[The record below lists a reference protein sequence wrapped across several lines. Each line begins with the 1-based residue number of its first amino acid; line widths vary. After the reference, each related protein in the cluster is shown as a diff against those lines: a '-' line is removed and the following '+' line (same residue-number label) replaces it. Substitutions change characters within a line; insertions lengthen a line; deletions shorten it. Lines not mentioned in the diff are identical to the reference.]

1 MRKTSAQFV
10 ALFLS
15 SLFVALFV
23 SSVALPT
30 HADVERE
37 FSVDDFD
44 SVAVSQGINLNLV
57 MGSPS
62 SVTAVADDDSD
73 LDSLEIEVDDGEL
86 VIRRGSWVSG
96 LFSMGKSRGSVT
108 VDVVASELQ
117 AVASSSGANADLID
131 ITCADLE
138 VDASSGSRIEVS
150 GSCDTVAID
159 ASSGANVDSSDLITA
174 DASVDSSSGASI
186 EVFAGESFRGDAS
199 SGSSIRVYGSPEV
212 AESETSSGASI
223 DLRSHTQTI

>member
-1 MRKTSAQFV
+1 MRKTSAQ
-10 ALFLS
+10 
-15 SLFVALFV
+15 FVALFV

-96 LFSMGKSRGSVT
+96 LFSMGKYRGSVT

-186 EVFAGESFRGDAS
+186 QVFAGESFRGDAS

>member
-1 MRKTSAQFV
+1 MRKTSVQFA

-15 SLFVALFV
+15 SVAL
-23 SSVALPT
+23 ST
-30 HADVERE
+30 YADVERE

-44 SVAVSQGINLNLV
+44 SVTVSQGINLNLV
-57 MGSPS
+57 MGSAP
-62 SVTAVADDDSD
+62 SVTAVAEKDSD
-73 LDSLEIEVDDGEL
+73 LDRLEIEVDEGEL
-86 VIRRGSWVSG
+86 EIRRGSWVSG

-108 VDVVASELQ
+108 VNVVASELQ

-131 ITCADLE
+131 ITCADLQI
-138 VDASSGSRIEVS
+138 DASSGSRIEVS

-159 ASSGANVDSSDLITA
+159 ASSGASVDSSDLITI

-186 EVFAGESFRGDAS
+186 QVFAGERFRGDAS
-199 SGSSIRVYGSPEV
+199 SGSSIRVYGNPEV

-223 DLRSHTQTI
+223 DLRSHAQTI

>member
-1 MRKTSAQFV
+1 MRRMEAQLA
-10 ALFLS
+10 ALVIS
-15 SLFVALFV
+15 SLTLSAY
-23 SSVALPT
+23 
-30 HADVERE
+30 ADVERE
-37 FSVDDFD
+37 FSVGDFD

-57 MGSPS
+57 MGSAP

-86 VIRRGSWVSG
+86 EIRRGSWVSG

-108 VDVVASELQ
+108 VNVVASELQ
-117 AVASSSGANADLID
+117 AVEASSGASANLID
-131 ITCADLE
+131 ITCTDLL
-138 VDASSGSRIEVS
+138 VDASSGSRIDVS
-150 GSCDTVAID
+150 GRCDTVTID
-159 ASSGANVDSSDLITA
+159 ASSGAAVDSTDLLAT

-186 EVFAGESFRGDAS
+186 KVFAGDRFDGDAS

-223 DLRSHTQTI
+223 DLRRKQTI

>member
-186 EVFAGESFRGDAS
+186 QVFAGESFRGDAS

-223 DLRSHTQTI
+223 DLRRHAQTI

>member
-1 MRKTSAQFV
+1 MRKTSAQ
-10 ALFLS
+10 
-15 SLFVALFV
+15 FVALFV

-57 MGSPS
+57 IGSPS

-96 LFSMGKSRGSVT
+96 LFSMGKYRGSVT

-117 AVASSSGANADLID
+117 AVASSSGANADLVD